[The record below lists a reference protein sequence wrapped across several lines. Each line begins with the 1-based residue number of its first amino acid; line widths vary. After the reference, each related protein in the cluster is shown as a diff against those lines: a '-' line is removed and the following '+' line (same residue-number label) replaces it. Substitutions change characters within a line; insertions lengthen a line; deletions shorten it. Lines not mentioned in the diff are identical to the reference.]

1 MSFFNSNLDGNSDG
15 TAGFDNNSSSNNTAT
30 TWPLE
35 ETATA
40 SATSLSIYNQGEGF
54 RDLDYYDKV
63 NIVLTIISATL
74 SFMGSLVICY
84 HIVPKIIVTAR
95 RRKIN
100 QKHHQQH
107 PSTSSSVT
115 LCRF

>member
-15 TAGFDNNSSSNNTAT
+15 TTAGFDNINDTMTWPVEETPTAT
-30 TWPLE
+30 TLLIDDDDKQD
-35 ETATA
+35 A
-40 SATSLSIYNQGEGF
+40 SGF

-84 HIVPKIIVTAR
+84 HIVPKIIETAR

-100 QKHHQQH
+100 HKHHRQH